1 MNKTNNWSSYLALG
15 LGALVLGFFIYR
27 FSNLVTYILIS
38 WVLSLIGSPLMR
50 LFQKIRIGKWR
61 LGPNISAV
69 LTLLLFFLASSTVF
83 LLFVPIVLEQASNL
97 REVDYPAIA
106 AALEEPFQQ
115 FQTWMSNYGFQIKQQ
130 SLEES
135 LRQAVNGLYDPS
147 RFRDII
153 GSVLGAT
160 STIIIGLFSVVF
172 ITFFF
177 LKEQGLFIA
186 ALLAVIPN
194 RYEAPTRESI
204 KDIVYLLSRYFSGI
218 LLQIT
223 IITVFMTILLSLLG
237 IKNAFLIALFAAGIN
252 VIPYLGPIIGA
263 AFGIF
268 ITISSH
274 LDLSFY
280 NELLPLLLKVVIA
293 FGSMQM
299 LDNFILQP
307 FIFSNSVLAHPLEI
321 FLVILMGGSLAGI
334 LGMVLAIPTYTVI
347 RVVGREFFKQFK
359 IVQQLTRKMDEA
371 EI

>member
-1 MNKTNNWSSYLALG
+1 MNTSNWSRYLAIFLSF
-15 LGALVLGFFIYR
+15 VIVSFIIYR
-27 FSNLVTYILIS
+27 FSDLVAYILIS

-50 LFQKIRIGKWR
+50 LFQKIKIGKWR
-61 LGPNISAV
+61 IGPNISAV
-69 LTLLLFFLASSTVF
+69 LTLLIFFLAGSILF
-83 LLFVPIVLEQASNL
+83 ILFVPIILEQASNL
-97 REVDYPAIA
+97 AGVDYSAIA
-106 AALEEPFQQ
+106 AALEEPFQE
-115 FQTWMSNYGFQIKQQ
+115 FQEWMSSYGFQVEEQ

-135 LRQAVNGLYDPS
+135 IRQALNGVFNPS
-147 RFRDII
+147 RFGEIISSII
-153 GSVLGAT
+153 GAT
-160 STIIIGLFSVVF
+160 GNIIIGLFSVVF

-177 LKEQGLFIA
+177 LKEQGLFVN

-194 RYEAPTRESI
+194 KHEVPTRESI

-223 IITVFMTILLSLLG
+223 IITVYMTILLSIFG

-263 AFGIF
+263 AFGVF
-268 ITISSH
+268 ITISSN

-280 NELLPLLLKVVIA
+280 EELLPLLIKVVVIFA
-293 FGSMQM
+293 SMQL

-321 FLVILMGGSLAGI
+321 FLVILMGASLAGI
-334 LGMVLAIPTYTVI
+334 TGMVLAIPFYTII
-347 RVVGREFFKQFK
+347 RVVAREFFKQFK
-359 IVQQLTRKMDEA
+359 IVQSLTRKMDEA

>member
-1 MNKTNNWSSYLALG
+1 MKANNWSRYLAV
-15 LGALVLGFFIYR
+15 VLGFVVVGFLVYR

-50 LFQKIRIGKWR
+50 LFQKIKIGKWR
-61 LGPNISAV
+61 QGANVSAL
-69 LTLLLFFLASSTVF
+69 LTILLFFLAGSAVVI
-83 LLFVPIVLEQASNL
+83 LFVPIVLEQASNL
-97 REVDYPAIA
+97 AGVDYPAIA

-115 FQTWMSNYGFQIKQQ
+115 FQEWMSGYGFQVEER

-135 LRQAVNGLYDPS
+135 IRQSLNGIFDPS
-147 RFRDII
+147 RFGEII
-153 GSVLGAT
+153 SSIVGAAGN
-160 STIIIGLFSVVF
+160 IIIGLFSVIF

-177 LKEQGLFIA
+177 LKEQGLFVS
-186 ALLAVIPN
+186 ALLAVIPSK
-194 RYEAPTRESI
+194 YEEPTRESI

-223 IITVFMTILLSLLG
+223 IITVYMTILLSVFG

-263 AFGIF
+263 AFGVF
-268 ITISSH
+268 ITISSN

-280 NELLPLLLKVVIA
+280 EELLPLLIKVVVIFA
-293 FGSMQM
+293 SMQM

-321 FLVILMGGSLAGI
+321 FLVILMGASLAGI
-334 LGMVLAIPTYTVI
+334 MGMVLAIPTYTI
-347 RVVGREFFKQFK
+347 FRVVGREFFKQFK
-359 IVQQLTRKMDEA
+359 LVQRLTRKMDEA